1 MDDNKQDAGMQRKE
15 QLKNIAETYFEALRN
30 KNFNAIPYADDIIL
44 RVPLVPGG
52 VNNPVY
58 GKELVHT
65 QWWLPLEPALDGVHI
80 NILDH
85 YYNEDLTGIISE
97 AEITLAG
104 PGITLRAADR
114 FTINNE
120 GKITGQENHFD
131 ASSLR
136 DPL

>member
-1 MDDNKQDAGMQRKE
+1 MNDNKQDAGMQRKE
-15 QLKNIAETYFEALRN
+15 QLRNIAETYFEALRN
-30 KNFNAIPYADDIIL
+30 KGFSAIPYADDIIL
-44 RVPLVPGG
+44 RAPLAPGG
-52 VNNPVY
+52 TDNPLH
-58 GKELVHT
+58 GKELAHT
-65 QWWLPLEPALDGVHI
+65 QWWQPLEPALEGVHI

-85 YYNEDLTGIISE
+85 YYNENLTGIISE
-97 AEITLAG
+97 TEITLAG

-136 DPL
+136 TPG